1 MSRLPDSFIQ
11 DRELR
16 DAARAVFLDD
26 VEHARTSLTGK
37 AVAERVVGRIGTGA
51 KDVFEV
57 AKGHTDDKRGLIA
70 CLIAAI
76 ALWFTR
82 KPLLEIFGIAQDI
95 AEDIAEDI
103 ADDRADQDVEI
114 GDPDDQTD
122 IQADRAETESAE
134 SNMTATSEVSEPD
147 TTGELNE

>member
-26 VEHARTSLTGK
+26 VEHARTNLTGK

-57 AKGHTDDKRGLIA
+57 AKGHADDKRGLIA

-76 ALWFTR
+76 TLWFAR
-82 KPLLEIFGIAQDI
+82 KPLLEIFGIVQ
-95 AEDIAEDI
+95 DI
-103 ADDRADQDVEI
+103 ADDRAGQDVEI
-114 GDPDDQTD
+114 GAPDDQTEIQTD